1 MSADASGFSVEL
13 RAAWDE
19 MIDRLGRARDALE
32 SPDLHAP
39 PLSGPRDLAEGYR
52 YLLGFV
58 HSAVERAF
66 FGDPAF
72 PYFRRSIQVIDKA
85 TIDNADA
92 MYLSAPVDGRHAYRI
107 NGRVGDSRHWRG
119 EQPAPSG
126 PIAPQ
131 YLIVEA
137 HTGYAGDSGDL
148 AELQPGVRGNT
159 GKLDSSELVVGED
172 GRFDILLAPERP
184 EGHTGNF
191 ISTQRDSKRTGE
203 RFYAE
208 YVTARALYH
217 DWERED
223 APELLIHRL
232 DKVGEH
238 PPALEPAAAAAAMRR
253 VGEIVDNQTR
263 FWNKFYDVVLE
274 AHGDRNGD
282 GETFMPR
289 NGFNAPAG
297 ASLAT
302 GGGQSTNVYSGG
314 MYELGR
320 DEALVIDT
328 EVIETPA
335 YMGFHLANVW
345 GESHDYA
352 NHVSSLNGTQARR
365 DDDGHYR
372 YVVAHRDPG
381 VPNWLDTTGL
391 PVGFMT
397 MRWTYPTPSEQL
409 PIVAVRKV
417 PFDEVGAHLPSS
429 TPRVSAEQ
437 RRDQIRIRQ
446 EHVQRRYR
454 QY

>member
-1 MSADASGFSVEL
+1 MSAEPADEL

-19 MIDRLGRARDALE
+19 MIGRLGQAREALE
-32 SPDLHAP
+32 SPQLHAP
-39 PLSGPRDLAEGYR
+39 PQPGPRDLAEGYR

-72 PYFRRSIQVIDKA
+72 PYFRRSIQVLDKA

-92 MYLSAPVDGRHAYRI
+92 MYLSTPVDGRYEYRI
-107 NGRVGDSRHWRG
+107 TGRVQDSRHWRG
-119 EQPAPSG
+119 QAPAPSG
-126 PIAPQ
+126 LIAPQ

-159 GKLDSSELVVGED
+159 GTLDSAELVVGED
-172 GRFDILLAPERP
+172 GRFEILLSPERP
-184 EGHTGNF
+184 EAYEGNF
-191 ISTQRDSKRTGE
+191 ISTKRMSKRSGTT
-203 RFYAE
+203 FFAE
-208 YVTARALYH
+208 HVTVRALYH
-217 DWERED
+217 DWEREE
-223 APELLIHRL
+223 APELLIQRP
-232 DKVGEH
+232 DKAGEH
-238 PPALEPAAAAAAMRR
+238 PPALEPATAAAAMRR

-263 FWNKFYDVVLE
+263 FWNMFYDVVLE

-282 GETFMPR
+282 GVSFMPR
-289 NGFNAPAG
+289 NDFNAPAG

-314 MYELGR
+314 MYDLGP
-320 DEALVIDT
+320 DEALVIDC
-328 EVIETPA
+328 EVFVMPA
-335 YMGFHLANVW
+335 YMGFHLANLW

-397 MRWTYPTPSEQL
+397 MRWTYPEPTEHL
-409 PIVAVRKV
+409 PTVTVHKV
-417 PFDEVGAHLPSS
+417 PVDEITDHLPSS
-429 TPRVSAEQ
+429 TPQVSPEERREQ
-437 RRDQIRIRQ
+437 VRIRQ
-446 EHVQRRYR
+446 LHVQRRYR

>member
-1 MSADASGFSVEL
+1 MSADHSVEL

-32 SPDLHAP
+32 SPELHAP
-39 PLSGPRDLAEGYR
+39 PPSGPRDLAEGYR
-52 YLLGFV
+52 YLLGFL

-66 FGDPAF
+66 FGDPEF
-72 PYFRRSIQVIDKA
+72 PYFRRSIQVLDKA

-92 MYLSAPVDGRHAYRI
+92 MYLSTPIDGRFTYRI
-107 NGRVGDSRHWRG
+107 TGRVADTRHWRG
-119 EQPAPSG
+119 GPPASSG

-137 HTGYAGDSGDL
+137 HTGYAGDSGEL
-148 AELQPGVRGNT
+148 TELQPGVRGNT
-159 GKLDSSELVVGED
+159 GKLDSSELVVADD
-172 GRFDILLAPERP
+172 GRFEILLAPQRPPDYDGNVVCTER
-184 EGHTGNF
+184 
-191 ISTQRDSKRTGE
+191 ISTRSGRT
-203 RFYAE
+203 FHAE
-208 YVTARALYH
+208 FVTVRALYH
-217 DWERED
+217 DWEREE
-223 APELLIHRL
+223 APELLIARL
-232 DKVGEH
+232 DKIGEH
-238 PPALEPAAAAAAMRR
+238 PPALDAGTAAAAMRR

-263 FWNKFYDVVLE
+263 FWNAFYDQVLE

-282 GETFMPR
+282 GQTFMPR
-289 NGFNAPAG
+289 NDFNAPAG

-314 MYELGR
+314 MYELAD
-320 DEALVIDT
+320 DEVLLIDT
-328 EVIETPA
+328 EVFQPPA
-335 YMGFHLANVW
+335 YMGFHLANLW

-397 MRWTYPTPSEQL
+397 MRWTYPEPTEPF
-409 PIVAVRKV
+409 PVVTVRKLRL
-417 PFDEVGAHLPSS
+417 DELGDHLPAD
-429 TPRVSAEQ
+429 TPRVSPQE
-437 RRDQIRIRQ
+437 RREQIRIRQ